1 MNIWHDVPAGDETPK
16 LVNAAIEIP
25 RRSRAKYE
33 ICKKTGLLKLDRILY
48 SAVYYPSNY
57 GFIPQTLGEDNDPV
71 DIMVISYIDAQ
82 PLCLMRARVIG
93 VMHMVDG
100 GEVDDKIIAVC
111 EDDISVAHIQDMGS
125 LPPHFTAE
133 IRHFFSEYKHLEG
146 KKVEVQDFQGKE
158 AAWKIIEAGMKRYQ
172 DAFGGKAKVA

>member
-1 MNIWHDVPAGDETPK
+1 MHLWHDVSPGDDTPK

-33 ICKKTGLLKLDRILY
+33 ICKQTGLLKLDRVLY
-48 SAVYYPSNY
+48 SAVHYPANY

-71 DIMVISYIDAQ
+71 DIMVLSFIDAV

-93 VMHMVDG
+93 VMHMVDA

-111 EDDISVAHIQDMGS
+111 EDDMSVAHIRDLSG
-125 LPPHFTAE
+125 LPPHFTGE
-133 IRHFFSEYKHLEG
+133 IEHFFSEYKRLEG
-146 KKVEVQDFQGKE
+146 KTVEVQNFAGPE
-158 AAWKIIEAGMKRYQ
+158 TAWKIIDQGIAAY
-172 DAFGGKAKVA
+172 KAKFGK

>member
-1 MNIWHDVPAGDETPK
+1 MNIWHDVPAGDNAPK

-48 SAVYYPSNY
+48 SAVYYPTNY

-82 PLCLMRARVIG
+82 PLCLMRARVVG

-111 EDDISVAHIQDMGS
+111 EDDMSVNHINDLAE
-125 LPPHFTAE
+125 LPTHFLAE
-133 IRHFFSEYKHLEG
+133 IKHFFSEYKHLEG
-146 KKVEVQDFQGKE
+146 KTVEVQDFAGKE
-158 AAWKIIEAGMKRYQ
+158 TAWAVIEAGMKRYH
-172 DAFGGKAKVA
+172 ATFPNAKAA

>member
-1 MNIWHDVPAGDETPK
+1 MNIWHDVSAGDDAPQ
-16 LVNAAIEIP
+16 LVNAVIEIP

-33 ICKKTGLLKLDRILY
+33 ICKTTGLLKLDRILY
-48 SAVYYPSNY
+48 SAVHYPTNY

-71 DIMVISYIDAQ
+71 DVMVISYIDAQ

-111 EDDISVAHIQDMGS
+111 EDDVSVGHIKDMEN

-133 IRHFFSEYKHLEG
+133 IKHFFSEYKHLEG
-146 KKVEVQDFQGKE
+146 KTVEVQDFKGKDV
-158 AAWKIIEAGMKRYQ
+158 AWQIINEGMKRYQ
-172 DAFGGKAKVA
+172 EAFPKK

>member
-1 MNIWHDVPAGDETPK
+1 MVNIWHDVPAGDDTPK

-33 ICKKTGLLKLDRILY
+33 ICKETGLLKLDRVLY
-48 SAVYYPSNY
+48 SAVYYPANY

-71 DIMVISYIDAQ
+71 DIMVLSYIDAQ

-93 VMHMVDG
+93 VMRMVDN

-111 EDDISVAHIQDMGS
+111 EDDMSVSHIHDLEA
-125 LPPHFTAE
+125 LPPHFTLE
-133 IRHFFSEYKHLEG
+133 IQHFFSEYKHLEG
-146 KKVEVQDFQGKE
+146 KTVEVQDFQGRE
-158 AAWKIIEAGMKRYQ
+158 IAWQIIEKGMAAY
-172 DAFGGKAKVA
+172 KAKFNK